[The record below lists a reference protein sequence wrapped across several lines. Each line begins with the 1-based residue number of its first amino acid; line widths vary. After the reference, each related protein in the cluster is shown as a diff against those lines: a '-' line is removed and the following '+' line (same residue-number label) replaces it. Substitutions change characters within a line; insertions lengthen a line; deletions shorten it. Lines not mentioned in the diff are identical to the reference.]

1 MDDGH
6 NQNPPEFP
14 AELTTKN
21 TLNHRA
27 NAVHNSTSS
36 ATLNEGSHDAIAD
49 TIFEQPLRD
58 MDKTSNEKIVYE
70 LREQSTSSSSAP
82 PGDEDPRKPNAFFKA
97 AKSARASLAKYARFI
112 GPGFMVSVAYIDPGT
127 SSVGVHNIQAECT
140 IIVVHHADL

>member
-1 MDDGH
+1 MNCPVKTEPIMGDGY

-49 TIFEQPLRD
+49 TIYEQPTRG
-58 MDKTSNEKIVYE
+58 MDGTLDEKAVYE
-70 LREQSTSSSSAP
+70 LREQSTSSSSAA
-82 PGDEDPRKPNAFFKA
+82 PGDEDPRKPNAFLKV

-127 SSVGVHNIQAECT
+127 LPVRIHDHKMT
-140 IIVVHHADL
+140 